1 MLIHTDILTAQ
12 LDKQIDTL
20 VRLIRQPLWGGDC
33 ITTAAQLDSPA
44 CTMSEL
50 GTELVETGILIQN
63 RPDLL
68 FPTASAVR
76 SRKVMAGI
84 LSDKFT

>member
-1 MLIHTDILTAQ
+1 LTHTDILTAQ

-20 VRLIRQPLWGGDC
+20 VRLIRQPLMGDC

-50 GTELVETGILIQN
+50 GTELAETGIFIQN

-68 FPTASAVR
+68 FPRASAVR

>member
-1 MLIHTDILTAQ
+1 MIHTDILTAQ

-20 VRLIRQPLWGGDC
+20 VRLIRQPLTGGL
-33 ITTAAQLDSPA
+33 AAQLGSPA

-50 GTELVETGILIQN
+50 GTELAETGILIQN

-76 SRKVMAGI
+76 SRKVIAGI